1 MSQASSPPRPQRRI
15 VTCPSCKGDSVYAPE
30 NPFRPFCSERCKNAD
45 FGAWATESYRLAAR
59 PSLPEG
65 EAGEGSDLIPPDQL
79 PS

>member
-1 MSQASSPPRPQRRI
+1 MSQASSPPKRRI

-59 PSLPEG
+59 PSLPES
-65 EAGEGSDLIPPDQL
+65 EGGDGGDLIPPDQL